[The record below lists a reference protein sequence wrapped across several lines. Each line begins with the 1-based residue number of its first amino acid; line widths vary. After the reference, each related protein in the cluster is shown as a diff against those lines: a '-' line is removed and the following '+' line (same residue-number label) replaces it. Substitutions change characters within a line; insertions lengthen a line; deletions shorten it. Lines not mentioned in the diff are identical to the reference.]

1 MPTDVS
7 SYAQAAMQ
15 GRADDLNSGV
25 GNAEI
30 RMYDS
35 GATLLLTYDL
45 GTISSATDACPSVAS
60 PASLPIDATAAATGT
75 VDNAELRNGA
85 GTVRRNYT
93 SSDIG
98 ATGSSNPI
106 EISST
111 SVTSGQAVRLTACAF
126 RQPC

>member
-1 MPTDVS
+1 MATDAS
-7 SYAQAAMQ
+7 TYAQAAMN
-15 GRADDLNSGV
+15 GRVTDLNSGG

-30 RMYDS
+30 RLYDS
-35 GATLLLTYDL
+35 GSTLLLTYDL
-45 GTISSATDACPSVAS
+45 GTISAATDACPSVAS

-75 VDNAELRNGA
+75 VDNAELRNGS

-98 ATGSSNPI
+98 TTSSGNPI
-106 EISST
+106 EISSL
-111 SVTSGQAVRLTACAF
+111 SVTSGQAVRLTACVF